1 MVVETNTMADT
12 LRQEVIISILET
24 PRPTHSPKPPNDAGA
39 ILRKQLSLSR
49 KLDEVMTERCRYLCD
64 RLGQ

>member
-12 LRQEVIISILET
+12 LRQKVIIGILET

-39 ILRKQLSLSR
+39 ILRKQPSLSR
-49 KLDEVMTERCRYLCD
+49 KLDEVLTERCRHLWN